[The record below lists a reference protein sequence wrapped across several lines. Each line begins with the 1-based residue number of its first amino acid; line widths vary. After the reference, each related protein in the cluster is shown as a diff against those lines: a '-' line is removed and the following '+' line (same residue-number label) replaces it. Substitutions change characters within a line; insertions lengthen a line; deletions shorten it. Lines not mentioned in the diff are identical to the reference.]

1 MPMEGSTLVFSD
13 IIGAVTSLVGNTSS
27 GAVSWIL
34 KTVTMITGNALL
46 SFWALLGLVGVGIGL
61 YHRLAR

>member
-1 MPMEGSTLVFSD
+1 MPMAGSTLAFSD
-13 IIGAVTSLVGNTSS
+13 IL
-27 GAVSWIL
+27 GAVSSLVTSSVTWL
-34 KTVTMITGNALL
+34 TTTVGAITGNPLL

>member
-1 MPMEGSTLVFSD
+1 MPVAGDSLAFSD
-13 IIGAVTSLVGNTSS
+13 IVSAVTQLVNGS
-27 GAVSWIL
+27 
-34 KTVTMITGNALL
+34 VTWLTKVVVGITGNALL